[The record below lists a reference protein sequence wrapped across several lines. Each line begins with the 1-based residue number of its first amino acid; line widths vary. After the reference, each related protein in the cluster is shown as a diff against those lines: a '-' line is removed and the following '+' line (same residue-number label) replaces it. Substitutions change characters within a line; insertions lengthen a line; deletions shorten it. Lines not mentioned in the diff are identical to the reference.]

1 MANQNGPYLL
11 GNGVHL
17 AGFQFFLVRN
27 HTTCVLLH
35 YAEKKIQN
43 HKLEVYCFLNTKGKQ
58 IVQLHKPAY

>member
-1 MANQNGPYLL
+1 MGNRNGPYLL

-35 YAEKKIQN
+35 YAEKEKYKIIN
-43 HKLEVYCFLNTKGKQ
+43 LKY
-58 IVQLHKPAY
+58 IVSSILQVNK